1 MVTRDVEGWARDENA
16 LYRGDTRSP
25 EEVRAAGG
33 FHPHRPDAPDLRQH
47 VHGDTNAFVSTSTDQ
62 EVGVERAGRGAVY
75 VIHAPGGVLTDPT
88 MRANGDTRGYGE
100 SEVLFPGGV
109 DWRYVAGWH
118 EVRYDPG
125 ERRLVPGPFVPNPDY
140 IGDRVAGTPGSGAV
154 SRSDAPPSTP
164 QAADPTPSRAPD
176 PAPPPRTAP
185 DVATHSPAQA
195 WPPARQEPAA
205 QGRPGDARQPA
216 PGQPG
221 HGQARTDHPHGGQPR
236 QDGAPH
242 QGRQHPGQQP
252 GQHQP
257 GQQHPGQQHL
267 GQQRPGQQ
275 HLGQQRP
282 GQQQPGQ
289 QHPGQHQ
296 PGNRHPGQQ
305 SPVGQAQPHAPFRGD
320 QFPPPTDRAQQPHP
334 YGAHSRPP
342 AGPFDPR
349 VQQPRPHDT
358 PPNPYADR
366 TQPQHTQPQHFPPGH
381 PPTQQP
387 SFGPMGSEAWEARRR
402 EAEAEQARQAQR
414 TAEQERPRRFEAPPR
429 EERPRRPLGERLRE
443 LPDERLDRHRQH
455 MQATPAGMSIFPSGE
470 SGERY
475 SANQVPKIP
484 GRFVVDVHGSAGA
497 VRVDRSNLSADDL
510 ADILMANP
518 DWDGKTP
525 ITLAGCRT
533 GQLPDGFAAR
543 LAERTGVP
551 VTAPTTDAWVDYD
564 GNMFA
569 SDTHGTPNGDRP
581 GWPPNG
587 EWHTFGPDGSHHVNE
602 SPYPP
607 GHPPTW
613 GDDLPAEAP
622 SHATQRGEVV
632 SELKVLEPNQ
642 VSGRSIL
649 KDVREEYV
657 RDYRDRIEQQGKQVA
672 VIRFDPQPTDPDSWK
687 AKMDASRA
695 SADQKEK
702 NIGAL
707 GYQVHHHLLP
717 PNASRE
723 DLQALMD
730 RFNSDSDVSGIILQM
745 PAPQRFQ
752 DFVEQISPEKDI
764 DALLHDDASPHD
776 ACATADG
783 IVRVVA
789 PFLEGRPT
797 VAVVGSDGFVGGGVV
812 RLLEQRGAEMVLL
825 DQGSDLMRVR
835 GADIVVSVTGAPRIL
850 GPEHL
855 HEGHLLV
862 VDSGFVPQPGTK
874 TILSDVQQEAS
885 ALPRLVTPVPGG
897 IGPVE
902 MAVLLDRLV
911 RRDVDPDLPPWR
923 VVRPEGT

>member
-1 MVTRDVEGWARDENA
+1 MAVRDVPGWTRDENA

-25 EEVRAAGG
+25 EQIRAAGG
-33 FHPHRPDAPDLRQH
+33 FHPHRPDAPDLRRH
-47 VHGDTNAFVSTSTDQ
+47 VHGDTNAFVSTSTDRQ
-62 EVGVERAGRGAVY
+62 VGVERAGHGAVY
-75 VIHAPGGVLTDPT
+75 VIKAPGGILTDPT
-88 MRANGDTRGYGE
+88 MRANGDPRGYGE

-118 EVRYDPG
+118 EVAYDPG
-125 ERRLVPGPFVPNPDY
+125 AGRLVPGPFVPNPDY
-140 IGDRVAGTPGSGAV
+140 IGDR
-154 SRSDAPPSTP
+154 
-164 QAADPTPSRAPD
+164 PD
-176 PAPPPRTAP
+176 PAA
-185 DVATHSPAQA
+185 
-195 WPPARQEPAA
+195 
-205 QGRPGDARQPA
+205 
-216 PGQPG
+216 
-221 HGQARTDHPHGGQPR
+221 
-236 QDGAPH
+236 
-242 QGRQHPGQQP
+242 
-252 GQHQP
+252 
-257 GQQHPGQQHL
+257 
-267 GQQRPGQQ
+267 
-275 HLGQQRP
+275 
-282 GQQQPGQ
+282 
-289 QHPGQHQ
+289 
-296 PGNRHPGQQ
+296 
-305 SPVGQAQPHAPFRGD
+305 
-320 QFPPPTDRAQQPHP
+320 
-334 YGAHSRPP
+334 RPP
-342 AGPFDPR
+342 DTTGLAHH
-349 VQQPRPHDT
+349 QPRPHVDQT
-358 PPNPYADR
+358 
-366 TQPQHTQPQHFPPGH
+366 
-381 PPTQQP
+381 QP
-387 SFGPMGSEAWEARRR
+387 SFGPMGSEAWERR
-402 EAEAEQARQAQR
+402 EAEAQQARQPQP
-414 TAEQERPRRFEAPPR
+414 TVEQERPRGFETR
-429 EERPRRPLGERLRE
+429 EHRPQRPLGERLRE
-443 LPDERLDRHRQH
+443 LPDERLDRHRKH

-484 GRFVVDVHGSAGA
+484 GRFVVDVHGAAGS

-518 DWDGKTP
+518 DWDRRTP

-587 EWHTFGPDGSHHVNE
+587 EWHTFGPDGSHHVDD

-622 SHATQRGEVV
+622 SHATQRGAVV

-672 VIRFDPQPTDPDSWK
+672 VIRFDPQPSDPDSWK

-717 PNASRE
+717 PNTTRG
-723 DLQALMD
+723 DLELLMA
-730 RFNSDSDVSGIILQM
+730 RYNNDSDVSGIILQM
-745 PAPQRFQ
+745 PAPERFE
-752 DFVEQISPEKDI
+752 DFVEQINPEKDI
-764 DALLHDDASPHD
+764 DALLHNNTSPHD

-783 IVRVVA
+783 IVRVVD

-797 VAVVGSDGFVGGGVV
+797 VAVVGSGGFVGGGVV
-812 RLLEQRGAEMVLL
+812 RLLEQRGADMVLL
-825 DQGSDLMRVR
+825 DYGDDLMRVR
-835 GADIVVSVTGAPRIL
+835 DADIVVSVTGAPRIL

-874 TILSDVQQEAS
+874 TILSDVRQEAS
-885 ALPRLVTPVPGG
+885 AIPRLVTPVPGG

-923 VVRPEGT
+923 VVRP